1 MFGRPVQIQSSLV
14 CAAGVDRD
22 AARRFLIRLEQQT
35 GQPLQ
40 LRINNNAS
48 TLLSLVR
55 PRDGSPL
62 RFSVHRMFL
71 AAPDNVVQA
80 LGQYVVRA
88 TPASQTLI
96 RNFMNSQATEP
107 EDAESSSARPPR
119 QLNLRSR
126 GAVYDLHK
134 LADDVNVEFFNG
146 EMKVNITWSRGATEP
161 RNGRNRRHIIFGS
174 YDKRN
179 ALVRIHPALDHAD
192 VPEFFVK
199 FVIYHEML
207 HHILDARPQPG
218 GRRCVHTAQFRE
230 RERRHPDFKKAL
242 EWEGKFMQ
250 GRHR

>member
-1 MFGRPVQIQSSLV
+1 MSSRPASHQSSLI

-22 AARRFLIRLEQQT
+22 TARRFLLRLEQQIER
-35 GQPLQ
+35 PLR
-40 LRINNNAS
+40 LRVNNNAS

-55 PRDGSPL
+55 PRDGSPV

-71 AAPDNVVQA
+71 DAPDDVVRA

-88 TPASQTLI
+88 TPACQALI
-96 RNFMNSQATEP
+96 RNYMNSGA
-107 EDAESSSARPPR
+107 AEADTDDSSTAAPARA
-119 QLNLRSR
+119 LNLRSR

-134 LADDVNVEFFNG
+134 LAEDVSREFFNG

-161 RNGRNRRHIIFGS
+161 RNGRSRRHIIFGS
-174 YDKRN
+174 YDRRH
-179 ALVRIHPALDHAD
+179 ALVRIHPALDSVS

-207 HHILDARPQPG
+207 HHILDVRPQPG
-218 GRRCVHTAQFRE
+218 GRRCVHTPQFRE
-230 RERRHPDFKKAL
+230 RERRHPDYKQAL

-250 GRHR
+250 GRHL